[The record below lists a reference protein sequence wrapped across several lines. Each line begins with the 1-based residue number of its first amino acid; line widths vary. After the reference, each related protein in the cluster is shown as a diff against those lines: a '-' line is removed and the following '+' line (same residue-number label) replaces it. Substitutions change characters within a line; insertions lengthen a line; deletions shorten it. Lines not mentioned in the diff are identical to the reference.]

1 MITPAEQQRI
11 DFLRNELHRH
21 DRLYYVEA
29 RPEIGDADYDA
40 LYRELDALE
49 RAHPESVTPDS
60 PTQRVGGAPL
70 TTFRQVRHAA
80 GLTASCRPASACNH
94 DGVSTTVANFSC

>member
-1 MITPAEQQRI
+1 MSKQRLEH
-11 DFLRNELHRH
+11 LRTEIHRH

-40 LYRELDALE
+40 LYNELETLE
-49 RAHPESVTPDS
+49 RNHPEWVTPDS

-70 TTFRQVRHAA
+70 TSFPQVRHAPPMMSLDKTHA
-80 GLTASCRPASACNH
+80 KGDLSDFDTFLRC
-94 DGVSTTVANFSC
+94 